1 MNNDERIRKWR
12 DERGSRVAR
21 HSALANEPLE
31 ELPPAAPLRA
41 DRAIPREPLERS
53 EPAQRLPDEL
63 GVEDA
68 RLAIIA
74 RRQMRWRR
82 ILRRGVLLVA
92 LPLLAVLLYTSLI
105 ATKLYQGE
113 AVFTVQTSAQAAPSP
128 VAGIFAVSGGNST
141 IADAFKAREF
151 ILSRPMMDMMEERH
165 GFISHFATWQMDP
178 LQRFRG
184 PFGLNQDPY
193 AYYRNRVR
201 VSVDVQE
208 GILRLF
214 VQARTREDALR
225 FGGAILAAAERH
237 VNAFSDKISEDQ
249 IDALSQDVQNAE
261 RQVAEARRSLATV
274 QARRGD
280 VNPEQT
286 ATAVYQLISNLELQ
300 LAEAQRERNTLLDQ
314 GLTESPL
321 LPRLTVRVDEL
332 RSQIAQQR
340 QRLANP
346 GGGSLVRTLNEFE
359 TATARKEI
367 AQARWESTLNTLQQ
381 AYLRILEQRRYF
393 VIVVGMSV
401 AAFPKVRDLLAIAW
415 PLLLFLALLYALAFA
430 MRRAAK
436 ERGRVGSFRFS
447 QRVEQWRRR

>member
-1 MNNDERIRKWR
+1 MNNDERIRRWR
-12 DERGSRVAR
+12 QERGSRVAR
-21 HSALANEPLE
+21 HGALTDEPLDE
-31 ELPPAAPLRA
+31 PPPARPPRA
-41 DRAIPREPLERS
+41 ERIVPLERS
-53 EPAQRLPDEL
+53 EPAQRFPDEL

-74 RRQMRWRR
+74 RRQIRWRR
-82 ILRRGVLLVA
+82 ILRRGLLFVA
-92 LPLLAVLLYTSLI
+92 LPLLGVLLYMSLF
-105 ATKLYQGE
+105 ATRLYQGE

-128 VAGIFAVSGGNST
+128 VAGLFAVGGGNST

-165 GFISHFATWQMDP
+165 GFLSHFATWDMDP
-178 LQRFRG
+178 LQRLRG

-193 AYYRNRVR
+193 AYYRKRVR
-201 VSVDVQE
+201 VAVDVQE

-214 VQARTREDALR
+214 VQARTQADALR
-225 FGGAILAAAERH
+225 FGNAILAAAERH
-237 VNAFSDKISEDQ
+237 VNAFSDKISDDQ
-249 IDALSQDVQNAE
+249 INALTQDVQNAE

-280 VNPEQT
+280 ISPEQT
-286 ATAVYQLISNLELQ
+286 ATAVYQLISSLELQ
-300 LAEAQRERNTLLDQ
+300 LAEAQRERNGLLDQ

-321 LPRLTVRVDEL
+321 LPRLTARVDEL
-332 RSQIAQQR
+332 RAQISQQR

-359 TATARKEI
+359 SASARKEI

-401 AAFPKVRDLLAIAW
+401 AAFPKVRDVLAIAW
-415 PLLLFLALLYALAFA
+415 PILLLLALLYALAFA
-430 MRRAAK
+430 LRRAAK
-436 ERGRVGSFRFS
+436 DRGRVGDFHLSRM
-447 QRVEQWRRR
+447 VEQWRRR